1 MIGWLH
7 GRVASAGRS
16 PVVID
21 VAGVGYEVHVTAPW
35 ATLLRRDDECE
46 LWIRTIV
53 RADAIVLY
61 GFASQAEREA
71 FDALIGVSGVGPQ
84 LALGILGGIEGDE
97 LWTAIATEDL
107 GRLTTIAGVGP
118 KTAKRVVLELAPTAK
133 RLAPVAG
140 VPMSQEVSALRTALG
155 ELGFRPG
162 EIDAVVRRCP
172 SDLDFEAQVRWA
184 LKELAR

>member
-1 MIGWLH
+1 MIGWLR

-16 PVVID
+16 PVLID
-21 VAGVGYEVHVTAPW
+21 VGGVGYEVHVTTPW
-35 ATLLRRDDECE
+35 ANLLHRGEDCE
-46 LWIRTIV
+46 LWVRTVV

-61 GFASQAEREA
+61 GFGSHAEREA

-84 LALGILGGIEGDE
+84 LALGILGGLDSDE
-97 LWTAIATEDL
+97 LWGAIASEDL
-107 GRLTTIAGVGP
+107 GRLTSITGVGP
-118 KTAKRVVLELAPTAK
+118 KTAKRVVLELAPTAR
-133 RLAPVAG
+133 RLAPA
-140 VPMSQEVSALRTALG
+140 SAAAVNPGAAQLRAALG

-162 EIDAVVRRCP
+162 EIDVVVGRCP